1 MAQSND
7 SKPWLIGEAG
17 PEAKEHAP
25 ATARNRDA
33 IGAVLRRILPRSGT
47 VLEIASGSGEHV
59 LHFAE
64 MLPGLDWQ
72 PSDPDPACRASIAA
86 WMQEK
91 PLDNVAGP
99 IDLDAAASPW
109 PVEGIA
115 AILCINMI
123 HISPWAA
130 TKGLLAGA
138 GRLLEPGAPLYLYGP
153 FRMAGRIT
161 APSNEAFDQS
171 LRSRNPQ
178 WGLRHL
184 EEVEKEARLHGLA
197 QMETIEMPANNISV
211 ILRKTG

>member
-17 PEAKEHAP
+17 PEAKKHAP

-33 IGAVLRRILPRSGT
+33 IGAVLRRTLPRSGT

-91 PLDNVAGP
+91 PLDNVASP

-109 PVEGIA
+109 PVEDIA

-184 EEVEKEARLHGLA
+184 EEVEKEAQLHGLA